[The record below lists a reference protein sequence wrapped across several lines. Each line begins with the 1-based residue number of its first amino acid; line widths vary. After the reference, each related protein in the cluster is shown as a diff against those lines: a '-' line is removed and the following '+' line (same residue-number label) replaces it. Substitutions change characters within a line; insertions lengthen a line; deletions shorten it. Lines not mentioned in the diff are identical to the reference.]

1 MLLKTIF
8 AVFLAVSIAQ
18 CQTPPG
24 FEPSTSH
31 NLGVKFSKKVA
42 AHQGNKLDK
51 AGTDFEAPFIMNVI
65 VDNPIDTQTIPHL
78 KFKSL
83 NHDAENTYPFQTSTS
98 PHHYIVFMI
107 DLDVPQNDTTVPF
120 LHWYQPDLSLDH
132 KTGKLSIPKS
142 SHLDKAEYYPPSPP
156 PGPEHRYVEVLFV
169 QPSNY
174 KLPSEFEKYMDKE
187 SSARVGFDIK
197 EFVKAAEL
205 KKPVAGNW
213 FLVQE
218 VDDENEEL

>member
-1 MLLKTIF
+1 MPLNQLVKVLN
-8 AVFLAVSIAQ
+8 AYN
-18 CQTPPG
+18 
-24 FEPSTSH
+24 ST
-31 NLGVKFSKKVA
+31 
-42 AHQGNKLDK
+42 
-51 AGTDFEAPFIMNVI
+51 
-65 VDNPIDTQTIPHL
+65 DTQTIPHL
-78 KFKSL
+78 KFTSL
-83 NHDAENTYPFQTSTS
+83 NHDAGNTYPFQKSTS
-98 PHHYIVFMI
+98 SHHYIVFMI

-142 SHLDKAEYYPPSPP
+142 SHLNKAEYYPPSPP

-169 QPSNY
+169 QPSHY
-174 KLPSEFEKYMDKE
+174 KLPSEFERYMDKE
-187 SSARVGFDIK
+187 SSARVGFDIR

>member
-1 MLLKTIF
+1 MLKIIF
-8 AVFLAVSIAQ
+8 AVFLAVGIAQ

-31 NLGVKFSKKVA
+31 NLGVKFSKKIA

-51 AGTDFEAPFIMNVI
+51 A
-65 VDNPIDTQTIPHL
+65 DTQTIPHL

-83 NHDAENTYPFQTSTS
+83 NHDAGNTYPFQKSTS
-98 PHHYIVFMI
+98 SHHYIVFMI

-142 SHLDKAEYYPPSPP
+142 SHLNKAEYYPPSPP
-156 PGPEHRYVEVLFV
+156 PGHEHRYVEVLFV
-169 QPSNY
+169 QPSHYN
-174 KLPSEFEKYMDKE
+174 LPSEFERYMDKE
-187 SSARVGFDIK
+187 SSARVGFDIR